1 MKLKHSLILVM
12 AALGFATA
20 ATAETMQ
27 TKGASFQFS
36 TQVSRTIEKDL
47 MVAEVYSRKSGKKLP
62 ELKKSV
68 SVNLNKVL
76 ELAKQNSDIEIYAN
90 GIANYADYDQ
100 KGKVIGWVAEGR
112 VRLSGKNFDAIANVL
127 ENLGEDV
134 AIAYVDFNIS
144 REKSASLED
153 EMTIEI
159 IKQFQ
164 HKAEI
169 IKKELN
175 AEKYTLSDVQLHT
188 PNGDAP
194 RYETHMY
201 AVSMKSAADNSLP
214 LEAGKQTITATAS
227 GKVVFE

>member
-1 MKLKHSLILVM
+1 MKFKHSLILAM
-12 AALGFATA
+12 AALGLAASATA
-20 ATAETMQ
+20 DTAQ
-27 TKGASFQFS
+27 SKGSSFHFS
-36 TQVSRTIEKDL
+36 TQVSRMVEKDL
-47 MVAEVYSRKSGKKLP
+47 MMAEVYSRKSGKKLP
-62 ELKKSV
+62 DLKKAV
-68 SVNLNKVL
+68 SANLNKVI
-76 ELAKQNSDIEIYAN
+76 ELAKQSNDIEIYAD
-90 GIANYADYDQ
+90 GITNYADYDQ

-134 AIAYVDFNIS
+134 AIANVDFSVS

-153 EMTIEI
+153 EMTVEI
-159 IKQFQ
+159 INQFQ
-164 HKAEI
+164 RKATVI
-169 IKKELN
+169 QKALK

-194 RYETHMY
+194 RYETRMY
-201 AVSMKSAADNSLP
+201 AAAMKSADNALP